1 MTPHVR
7 TGLLVVAGCIALGG
21 LLAAGVH
28 FALPSASTD
37 MESAI
42 AHLEPSDGPQAATSG
57 PATEPTPTPQAD
69 DADEEQGEADRA
81 KTDEDEAKVSAEAP
95 PVRYRA
101 TSVFGAKQRGTLAC
115 RIPGQDAFLVEW
127 NSASRSA
134 VAHFAN
140 ARIAGSMQQRANAS
154 NTIDSSLQFALE
166 DGGHSLS
173 MSINDAGTMN
183 ASVDGRESAGTC
195 SPA

>member
-1 MTPHVR
+1 MTQHLR
-7 TGLLVVAGCIALGG
+7 QALLFVAGCVAVGG
-21 LLAAGVH
+21 LLAAVVH
-28 FALPSASTD
+28 VAVPSARTD

-42 AHLEPSDGPQAATSG
+42 AHLEPIDGSQPAATGSLT
-57 PATEPTPTPQAD
+57 TEATPTPQAD
-69 DADEEQGEADRA
+69 DTDEEAEPDQA
-81 KTDEDEAKVSAEAP
+81 KTDEEEPAAAVAA
-95 PVRYRA
+95 VRYRA

-127 NSASRSA
+127 NSSNRSA
-134 VAHFAN
+134 IAHFAN

-173 MSINDAGTMN
+173 MTINDAGAMN